1 MAQWCKAIYEYAEAW
16 KVVEPK
22 EIKQRQLMEK
32 LRIAEA
38 EVALKM
44 AELQKIKDS
53 IQQMEMD
60 FASIQAYID

>member
-1 MAQWCKAIYEYAEAW
+1 
-16 KVVEPK
+16 
-22 EIKQRQLMEK
+22 MEK